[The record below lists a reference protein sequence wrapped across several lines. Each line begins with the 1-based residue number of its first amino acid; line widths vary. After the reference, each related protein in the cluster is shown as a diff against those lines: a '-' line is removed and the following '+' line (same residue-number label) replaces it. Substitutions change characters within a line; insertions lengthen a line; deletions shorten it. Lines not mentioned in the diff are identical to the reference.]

1 MNEKVIWN
9 YLLKATGNAAGTA
22 AIMGNLM
29 AESSLNPKCA
39 TGKKKTANYVNDADT
54 GRIDFAH
61 DSVAFGL
68 VQWCY
73 YTRKQRLMDL
83 AKSRGKSVGDLE
95 LQLEYLV
102 KEMSE
107 NYKTVWSSVTT
118 GNSIRAISDVVMLK
132 YEKPAGTGEAAKKK
146 RAEYGQK
153 YYDQFAGKAEPEKPA
168 ESVKKVVATSGVRIR
183 AGDSTA
189 YGQVGS
195 LKKGQSL
202 DYVGTSEDTG
212 WYAVRM
218 SDRVGW
224 VCKDYAEVRS

>member
-1 MNEKVIWN
+1 MNEKTIWD
-9 YLLKATGNAAGTA
+9 YLSEKVGNPYGVA

-29 AESSLNPKCA
+29 AESSLNPKCT
-39 TGKKKTANYVNDADT
+39 TGKKKTANYVDDADA

-61 DSVAFGL
+61 DRVAFGL

-132 YEKPAGTGEAAKKK
+132 YEKPAGTGEAAKQK
-146 RAEYGQK
+146 RAAYGQK
-153 YYDQFAGKAEPEKPA
+153 FYDQFAVKPEPKPTPAPSGKKMVRATA
-168 ESVKKVVATSGVRIR
+168 KVNLRDG
-183 AGDSTA
+183 AGLSNLK
-189 YGQVGS
+189 VGS
-195 LKKGQSL
+195 LPKGQSL
-202 DYVGTSEDTG
+202 EWIESKDGWHKVAVWVSGDYS
-212 WYAVRM
+212 
-218 SDRVGW
+218 
-224 VCKDYAEVRS
+224 EVRE